1 MKPTPTPAKTIPDLV
16 RAELA
21 GMGFATPPDELIAD
35 LTGAVHDD
43 LTKSIKKI
51 VTPKSVSA
59 KLCALLEKTAKAN
72 ATS

>member
-1 MKPTPTPAKTIPDLV
+1 
-16 RAELA
+16 
-21 GMGFATPPDELIAD
+21 MGFATPPDELIAD